1 MGFFLTAE
9 SRTSGSLLTRTW
21 LPGLTA
27 LLTAL
32 GAAAPTTLLAQGASA
47 LPEIVVT
54 AQRREANLQTV
65 PVAVS
70 AFDATQLKNRQIVD
84 SQDLQFVVPS
94 LKMTN
99 NITSPTNLSPSLR
112 GSLQQDAS
120 LIVAE
125 SPFGIYVDDVYIGR
139 LNGNNLALNDIERI
153 EVLRGPQGTLYGR
166 NTLQGA
172 LKFLSRT
179 PGEDPWFNASF
190 GAGNYEQSMAS
201 ASAGGA
207 LGGDFAGS
215 LSGMYNSKD
224 GQYYNVVTKQDTD
237 NQRNWAVRSKLR
249 YMGIDKADILLSASY
264 VDSTNDSLPL
274 IPGTTACTPGFEFD
288 CVPGTAQFT
297 SDDIRTL
304 PGFWTIATPTQ
315 TNIDT
320 GPGNPPLVRPAPPP
334 ITANPSGSTEQTIIS
349 LNASYDLGDAT
360 LRSITGYVHTEDF
373 FSTDFSGV
381 GTIIG
386 ASDVDTDQWS
396 QELQVQGTTL
406 NDRLTYV
413 GGLYY
418 LHEDG
423 DQDFGWYFLLPVST
437 SQINATTD
445 SYAIFG
451 QVDYK
456 ITDALNATLGLRWVR
471 DEKDFSI
478 AQQLTAE
485 VQAFPPFGPLLNPS
499 LNNVSLDNTY
509 TETTPRVGLD
519 YTFEPFGSVNSMMA
533 YVSAAKGFKS
543 GGYNG
548 IAIFNLGDAT
558 QSYGPEKNWTYEAG
572 LKTEVFDSRVRFNAA
587 YFWADI
593 SDLTANAT
601 VGFSFPVQNVGDAEV
616 HGFELELTA
625 VPVDNLTFYATG
637 AFLHGS
643 YSSLDPGSAP
653 ALAPAK
659 WGVHARVPQAPSW
672 AYTLGFDYGTPV
684 PLPSGSSMFHI
695 GLDWFNTAD
704 YVTSA
709 TNDFVAS
716 SYDRVNGFIGL
727 DVNENWNLRLAVKN
741 LGDSEDIT
749 SGSRS
754 VQDSVGGPSGLGG
767 FIALPPREIML
778 SLNYTM

>member
-1 MGFFLTAE
+1 MGLFLANE
-9 SRTSGSLLTRTW
+9 SCKTGLLFTRMC
-21 LPGLTA
+21 LLGLTA
-27 LLTAL
+27 F
-32 GAAAPTTLLAQGASA
+32 GAAGPATLFAADA
-47 LPEIVVT
+47 NAIPEIIVT
-54 AQRREANLQTV
+54 AERREANLQSV

-70 AFDATQLKNRQIVD
+70 AFDATQLQDRQIVD

-125 SPFGIYVDDVYIGR
+125 SPFGIYVDDVYVAR
-139 LNGNNLALNDIERI
+139 LNGNNLALNDIERV

-190 GAGNYEQSMAS
+190 GAGNFDQSMAS
-201 ASAGGA
+201 ASVGA
-207 LGGDFAGS
+207 PLGGDFAGS

-224 GQYYNVVTKQDTD
+224 GEYYNVVTRQDTGD
-237 NQRNWAVRSKLR
+237 EQNWAVRGKLR
-249 YMGIDKADILLSASY
+249 YMGIDKADIVLSASY

-274 IPGTTACTPGFEFD
+274 VPATTPGVSGRE
-288 CVPGTAQFT
+288 QFT
-297 SDDIRTL
+297 SDDLVPIF
-304 PGFWTIATPTQ
+304 GDYSIATPT
-315 TNIDT
+315 
-320 GPGNPPLVRPAPPP
+320 LVDPQPPP

-349 LNASYDLGDAT
+349 LNASYDLTEDMK
-360 LRSITGYVHTEDF
+360 LRSITGYVHTRDF
-373 FSTDFSGV
+373 FSTDFSGLGV
-381 GTIIG
+381 VIG
-386 ASDVDTDQWS
+386 ASDVNVEQWS
-396 QELQVQGTTL
+396 QELEVLGTAF
-406 NDRLTYV
+406 NDRLSYL

-418 LHEDG
+418 FHEDG
-423 DQDFGWYFLLPVST
+423 DQDFGWYFTLPVST
-437 SQINATTD
+437 SQIQADTD
-445 SYAIFG
+445 SYAVFA
-451 QVDYK
+451 QATYR
-456 ITDALNATLGLRWVR
+456 ITDALNFTAGVRWTR
-471 DEKDFSI
+471 DEKNFSI
-478 AQQLTAE
+478 DQQVTEDVLDSPLAFLTN
-485 VQAFPPFGPLLNPS
+485 PDLNQ
-499 LNNVSLDNTY
+499 VGLDDTY
-509 TETTPRVGLD
+509 NETTPKFVLD
-519 YTFEPFGSVNSMMA
+519 YTFQPFSVVNGLMG
-533 YVSAAKGFKS
+533 YVSAANGFKS

-558 QSYGPEKNWTYEAG
+558 QSYGPETNWTYEAG
-572 LKTEVFDSRVRFNAA
+572 IKSEAFDNRVRFNAA

-593 SDLTANAT
+593 TDLTANST
-601 VGFSFPVQNVGDAEV
+601 NGFSFPVQNVGDAEV

-625 VPVDNLTFYATG
+625 LLMENLTFYATA
-637 AFLHGS
+637 AFAHGS
-643 YSSLDPGSAP
+643 YSNLTPCTGVNVPGENCSAP
-653 ALAPAK
+653 ALAPYK
-659 WGVHARVPQAPSW
+659 WGVHPRVPQVPAW
-672 AYTLGFDYGTPV
+672 AYTLGFDYGVPV
-684 PLPSGSSMFHI
+684 PLPSGSGMFRL
-695 GLDWFNTAD
+695 GLDWFNTDD

-716 SYDRVNGFIGL
+716 SWDRVNGYVGV
-727 DVNENWNLRLAVKN
+727 DVNENWNVRLAVKN

>member
-1 MGFFLTAE
+1 MGLPEFLA
-9 SRTSGSLLTRTW
+9 SRSAGSLVTRAW
-21 LPGLTA
+21 LLGLTA
-27 LLTAL
+27 ITAAL
-32 GAAAPTTLLAQGASA
+32 PTTLLAQDASA

-54 AQRREANLQTV
+54 AQRREANLQSV

-70 AFDATQLKNRQIVD
+70 AFDATQLKDRQIVD
-84 SQDLQFVVPS
+84 SQDLQFFVPS

-172 LKFLSRT
+172 LKFISRT
-179 PGEDPWFNASF
+179 PGDEPWFNASF
-190 GAGNYEQSMAS
+190 GAGNFEQSMAS

-224 GQYYNVVTKQDTD
+224 GQYFNVKTQQDTD

-249 YMGIDKADILLSASY
+249 YTGIDKADILLSASY
-264 VDSTNDSLPL
+264 VDSTNDSLQL
-274 IPGTTACTPGFEFD
+274 IPATTPG
-288 CVPGTAQFT
+288 VLGTAQFN
-297 SDDIRTL
+297 SDQLVPTF
-304 PGFWTIATPTQ
+304 GFYNLATPTQ

-320 GPGNPPLVRPAPPP
+320 GPGNPPLVRPAPSP
-334 ITANPSGSTEQTIIS
+334 ITANPSGSTEQTILS
-349 LNASYDLGDAT
+349 LNASYDLGEMT
-360 LRSITGYVHTEDF
+360 LRSITGYVRTQDF

-381 GTIIG
+381 GTVIG
-386 ASDVDTDQWS
+386 ASDVDTNQWS
-396 QELQVQGTTL
+396 QELQILGNAL
-406 NDRLTYV
+406 NDRLSYLA
-413 GGLYY
+413 GLYY
-418 LHEDG
+418 LRETG
-423 DQDFGWYFLLPVST
+423 DQDFGWYFLIPVST
-437 SQINATTD
+437 SQIDAETD
-445 SYAIFG
+445 SYAVFG

-456 ITDALNATLGLRWVR
+456 ITDALKATLGLRWVR

-478 AQQLTAE
+478 DQQLTDE
-485 VQAFPPFGPLLNPS
+485 VLVFPPFGPLLNPA

-519 YTFEPFGSVNSMMA
+519 YTFEPFGSVNSLMT

-548 IAIFNLGDAT
+548 IAIFNLGDAL
-558 QSYGPEKNWTYEAG
+558 QAYGPEKNWTYEAG
-572 LKTEVFDSRVRFNAA
+572 LKTEVFDNRLRFNAA

-601 VGFSFPVQNVGDAEV
+601 IGFQFPVQNVGDANV

-625 VPVDNLTFYATG
+625 VPVDNLTVYATG
-637 AFLHGS
+637 AFQHGAYGS
-643 YSSLDPGSAP
+643 VADGSAP
-653 ALAPAK
+653 ALAPVK
-659 WGVHARVPQAPSW
+659 WGVHARVPQVPAW

-684 PLPSGSSMFHI
+684 PLPTGSGMVHV
-695 GLDWFNTAD
+695 GLDWFNTDD

-716 SYDRVNGFIGL
+716 SYDRFNGYIGL
-727 DVNENWNLRLAVKN
+727 DVNDNWNLRFAVKN
-741 LGDSEDIT
+741 LADSEDIT

>member
-1 MGFFLTAE
+1 MEFSATAISLATG
-9 SRTSGSLLTRTW
+9 SRFNRAWLL
-21 LPGLTA
+21 GLTFI
-27 LLTAL
+27 
-32 GAAAPTTLLAQGASA
+32 GAAAPQTLLAQDANA

-54 AQRREANLQTV
+54 AQRREANLQSV

-70 AFDATQLKNRQIVD
+70 AFDATQLKDRQIID

-139 LNGNNLALNDIERI
+139 LNGNNLALNDIERV

-172 LKFLSRT
+172 LKFISRT
-179 PGEDPWFNASF
+179 PGEDPWFNATF
-190 GAGNYEQSMAS
+190 GAGNFEQSMIG
-201 ASAGGA
+201 ASAGGS

-224 GQYYNVVTKQDTD
+224 GEYYNVATQQDTD
-237 NQRNWAVRSKLR
+237 NQRNWATRGKLR
-249 YMGIDKADILLSASY
+249 YMGFDKADIVLSASY
-264 VDSTNDSLPL
+264 VDSTNDSLQL
-274 IPGTTACTPGFEFD
+274 IPATTPGI
-288 CVPGTAQFT
+288 PGTAQFT
-297 SDDIRTL
+297 SDDLVPIF
-304 PGFWTIATPTQ
+304 GFYNFSTPTQ
-315 TNIDT
+315 AD
-320 GPGNPPLVRPAPPP
+320 PAPSP
-334 ITANPSGSTEQTIIS
+334 ITANPSGSTQQTILS
-349 LNASYDLGDAT
+349 LNASYELGDAT
-360 LRSITGYVHTEDF
+360 LRSITGYVHTQDF

-381 GTIIG
+381 GAIIG
-386 ASDVDTDQWS
+386 ASDVNTDQWT
-396 QELQVQGTTL
+396 QELQILGTAF
-406 NDRLTYV
+406 NDRLSYLA
-413 GGLYY
+413 GAYY
-418 LHEDG
+418 LHENG
-423 DQDFGWYFLLPVST
+423 DQDFGWYFLIPVSQ
-437 SQINATTD
+437 SQINADTD
-445 SYAIFG
+445 SYAVFG
-451 QVDYK
+451 QVDFK
-456 ITDALNATLGLRWVR
+456 ITEALKATLGLRWVR
-471 DEKDFSI
+471 DEKTFDI
-478 AQQLTAE
+478 DQQLTAE
-485 VQAFPPFGPLLNPS
+485 VLAFPPFAPLLNPALS
-499 LNNVSLDNTY
+499 SVSLDNTY
-509 TETTPRVGLD
+509 TESTPRIGLD
-519 YTFEPFGSVNSMMA
+519 YTFQPFGVVNSMLA

-558 QSYGPEKNWTYEAG
+558 QAYGPEKNWTYEG
-572 LKTEVFDSRVRFNAA
+572 GIKTEAFDSRVRFNAA

-593 SDLTANAT
+593 SDLTANST
-601 VGFSFPVQNVGDAEV
+601 IGFSFPVQNVGDAEV

-625 VPVDNLTFYATG
+625 VPVENLTFYATA
-637 AFLHGS
+637 AFEHGS
-643 YSSLDPGSAP
+643 YSNLDAGSAP
-653 ALAPAK
+653 ALAPVK
-659 WGVHARVPQAPSW
+659 WGVHARVPQVPAW
-672 AYTLGFDYGTPV
+672 AYTLGFDYGYPV
-684 PLPSGSSMFHI
+684 PLPSGSGMFRL
-695 GLDWFNTAD
+695 GLDWFNTDD

-727 DVNENWNLRLAVKN
+727 DVNENWNVRLSVQN